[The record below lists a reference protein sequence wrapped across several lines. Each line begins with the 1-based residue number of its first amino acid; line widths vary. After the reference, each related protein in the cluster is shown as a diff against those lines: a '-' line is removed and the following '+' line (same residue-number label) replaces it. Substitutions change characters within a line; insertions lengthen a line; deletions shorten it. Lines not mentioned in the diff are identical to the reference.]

1 VSPSPATGFGRSASV
16 VYDWIK
22 TGKLSTRRGTG
33 NRLCIPWT
41 EHVEAQCRRRI
52 TESGHLNP
60 AGRRTE
66 SCARR

>member
-1 VSPSPATGFGRSASV
+1 LRT
-16 VYDWIK
+16 W
-22 TGKLSTRRGTG
+22 
-33 NRLCIPWT
+33 

-66 SCARR
+66 SRARRWPLNTVSVPTCFITPKD